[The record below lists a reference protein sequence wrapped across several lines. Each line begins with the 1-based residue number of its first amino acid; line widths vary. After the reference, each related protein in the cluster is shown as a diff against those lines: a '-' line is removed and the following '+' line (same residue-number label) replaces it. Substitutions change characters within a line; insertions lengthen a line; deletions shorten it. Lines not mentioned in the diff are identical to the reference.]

1 MGASRLTAQARE
13 RFIEAGD
20 LNGVRVREPI
30 EVSWRRSQ
38 FFGVDVDKLDP
49 PYRPDVDPGTSLGLA
64 ARPVL
69 DRLES
74 ALAGT
79 PMTVILTDARGRVI
93 ARRAGDKT
101 LNRLLDRIRL
111 AVGFSYAE
119 EYVGTN
125 GIGTA
130 LEDKRASHVFG
141 AEHYSTLLQGMSCAA
156 APIRHPLSGRVE
168 GVIDLT
174 CRSAHSSPLM
184 TALVQEAAADIA
196 QRLLED
202 STQRERALL
211 AEFLSATRRA
221 GRPIVTV
228 SDRLVITN
236 PAAAQLLQPNDQ
248 ARLRDRALELLASRR
263 DAVDSIVLSSGQM
276 ARVRYRPVEVGMV
289 AAGAVIEINL
299 NREPGQ
305 SVRVPPRPEA
315 PWGGLAG
322 HHPSWLN
329 ACHQVETRCRAR
341 TWTLLLGEPGVGKL
355 AIAEAA
361 HRRCFPS
368 SHVGVLD
375 AADCG
380 PDVLAWL
387 DLLRSHLREP
397 CATVILRRVDR
408 LDSATARLLTQTLQ
422 EEAEVAASG
431 TWVTATATDETS
443 AAVKELH
450 DFFPVT
456 VTVPPLRHRIDDL
469 REIVPALLQRR
480 QRERQV
486 TCSGEAMQVLLRM
499 AWPGN
504 VAELDRVLGAAL
516 LRRRAGQIQIGDLP
530 EQCHAITR
538 RILTPM
544 EAVERD
550 AIARALIEAAGDK
563 ARAAALLGISR
574 ATIYRKIQTYGI
586 DVREQVATRRDPRPG
601 PRGGGAVRAGLKRA

>member
-1 MGASRLTAQARE
+1 MGASRLIAQARE

-20 LNGVRVREPI
+20 FTGGRIREPI

-49 PYRPDVDPGTSLGLA
+49 PYRPDVDPGTALSLA
-64 ARPVL
+64 ARPAL

-74 ALAGT
+74 ALTGT

-93 ARRAGDKT
+93 ARRAGEES
-101 LNRLLDRIRL
+101 LNKLLDRIRL

-141 AEHYSTLLQGMSCAA
+141 AEHYSARLQGMSCAA

-174 CRSAHSSPLM
+174 CRSAHASPLM

-196 QRLLED
+196 HRLLED
-202 STQRERALL
+202 STERERALL

-221 GRPIVTV
+221 GRPVVTV
-228 SDRLVITN
+228 SDQLVITN
-236 PAAAQLLQPNDQ
+236 PAAARLLQPNDQ
-248 ARLRDRALELLASRR
+248 VTLRDRALELLDSRR
-263 DAVDSIVLSSGQM
+263 DTVDSIVLSSGQV
-276 ARVRYRPVEVGMV
+276 ARVRYRPIEVGTV

-299 NREPGQ
+299 NDEPGQ
-305 SVRVPPRPEA
+305 SIRVPPRPEA

-322 HHPSWLN
+322 RHPSWLN
-329 ACHQVETRCRAR
+329 VCQQVETRCRAR

-368 SHVGVLD
+368 SHVAVLD
-375 AADCG
+375 AADCE
-380 PDVLAWL
+380 PDVPAWL

-397 CATVILRRVDR
+397 CATVILRHVDR
-408 LDSATARLLTQTLQ
+408 LDHASTRLLTLTLE
-422 EEAEVAASG
+422 EEAGVAGSG
-431 TWVTATATDETS
+431 AWVTATATDETS
-443 AAVKELH
+443 AAVLELQ

-456 VTVPPLRHRIDDL
+456 VAVPPLRHHIDDL
-469 REIVPALLQRR
+469 RELVPALLQRR
-480 QRERQV
+480 QRERRV

-516 LRRRAGQIQIGDLP
+516 LRRRAGLIQVGDLP
-530 EQCHAITR
+530 ERCHAITR
-538 RILTPM
+538 RILTSL

-563 ARAAALLGISR
+563 ARAATLLGISR

-586 DVREQVATRRDPRPG
+586 DVREQVTARRVPQPG
-601 PRGGGAVRAGLKRA
+601 PRS